1 MLQVCYL
8 VLLLA
13 SVAAFVVLWRE
24 RRNLMLQYPG
34 QHEPNVLPNTGSLI
48 LGEHSRDGGGGEGGA
63 GGASVGLANSSA
75 SSKAYGSF

>member
-63 GGASVGLANSSA
+63 GGGSVGLANSSA

>member
-1 MLQVCYL
+1 VLQVCYL

-48 LGEHSRDGGGGEGGA
+48 LGEHSRDGGGGEGGGGGGG
-63 GGASVGLANSSA
+63 GGAGP
-75 SSKAYGSF
+75 GWDQ

>member
-1 MLQVCYL
+1 M
-8 VLLLA
+8 LLLA

-48 LGEHSRDGGGGEGGA
+48 LGEHSRDGGGGEGG
-63 GGASVGLANSSA
+63 GGGGGVVGSVGLANSSA